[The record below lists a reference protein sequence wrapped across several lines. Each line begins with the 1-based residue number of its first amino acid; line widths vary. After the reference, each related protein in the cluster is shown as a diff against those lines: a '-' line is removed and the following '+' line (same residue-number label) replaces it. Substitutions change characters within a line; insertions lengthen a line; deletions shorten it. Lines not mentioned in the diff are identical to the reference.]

1 MKKRIEELRDFLLLW
16 SSQAISELG
25 TAMTNYALVLWTYA
39 QNETATSLSTL
50 TVCSF
55 LPTIVLRFAAGAMA
69 DRWDKKRIMLLSDSL
84 AACATL
90 AVLALYSV
98 DGLRTWHLYVINFLL
113 SCMNALQ
120 VPAAFAAVSQ
130 LIPPKHYPFAGG
142 LQSFSGSAIA
152 ILAPVLGG
160 VLLTLGG
167 LKLVLAFDLLS
178 FAVALMTLLFFI
190 RIPTLEKQADRQQE
204 SFLVSCMQGVR
215 YLRDHKALLRMIL
228 FFAVINFLAK
238 LGNDGMMA
246 PFVLARTGDDQSALG
261 FVQSAT
267 AFGALVGSMIVTV
280 MKPPQRRTQFIFL
293 AVALICASNIVQS
306 LTISVPVWAITAFG
320 TYSLAVVMNTLLTA
334 MLREQIPLELHGRVF
349 SARDTLQNLTIPP
362 ALLLGGV
369 LADQVL
375 EPFMAGHS
383 PMQPIASR
391 LFGTGAG
398 SGIAVMFFG
407 AGALGVCISLISLLD
422 PVFKTLDNPKS

>member
-1 MKKRIEELRDFLLLW
+1 MNQVNGVVDRND
-16 SSQAISELG
+16 
-25 TAMTNYALVLWTYA
+25 NY
-39 QNETATSLSTL
+39 
-50 TVCSF
+50 
-55 LPTIVLRFAAGAMA
+55 
-69 DRWDKKRIMLLSDSL
+69 
-84 AACATL
+84 
-90 AVLALYSV
+90 
-98 DGLRTWHLYVINFLL
+98 
-113 SCMNALQ
+113 
-120 VPAAFAAVSQ
+120 VPCPFFYIKS
-130 LIPPKHYPFAGG
+130 PKHYAFAGG

-190 RIPTLEKQADRQQE
+190 RIPTLKKQAARQQE

-246 PFVLARTGDDQSALG
+246 PFVLARTGNDQSALG
-261 FVQSAT
+261 LVQSAT
-267 AFGALVGSMIVTV
+267 AFGALLGSVIAAA
-280 MKPPQRRTQFIFL
+280 MKPPQNRTRFIFL

-349 SARDTLQNLTIPP
+349 SARDTLQNITIPP

-407 AGALGVCISLISLLD
+407 AGTFGVCISLISLLD